1 MSANKVTF
9 GLKKLHVAFLDDS
22 GPAPVWGTPIH
33 IPGVVNF
40 TPEPQGEESTF
51 YADDGPYFTH
61 ASNNGYTGELATALI
76 PDVILKDMLGWE
88 IDSNGMLVET
98 TNGTPKEFAMM
109 FEVQGDKKNRRAVYY
124 RCKASRPGKE
134 HATKGESVEPSQD
147 TLTLTILPIEVDGKN
162 IVKGTIE
169 LSDANA
175 AVYNGFFNAVT
186 LPGAEPATADKTALA
201 AAIALGGT
209 LDELDYTVGSWSDF
223 SAALLAANAV
233 NDDVDATQSEVNS
246 AREALNEAIL
256 ALVPAEG

>member
-22 GPAPVWGTPIH
+22 GPTPVWGAPTH

-51 YADDGPYFTH
+51 YADDGPYFTY

-76 PDVILKDMLGWE
+76 PDAILKDMLGWE

-98 TNGTPKEFAMM
+98 TAGTPKEFAMM
-109 FEVQGDKKNRRAVYY
+109 FEVQGDKKNRRTVYY

-147 TLTLTILPIEVDGKN
+147 TLSLTILPIEVNSKN
-162 IVKGTIE
+162 IVKGVIE
-169 LSDANA
+169 LSDTNS
-175 AVYNGFFNAVT
+175 AVYNSFFNAVT
-186 LPGAEPATADKTALA
+186 LPGAEPATADKTTLA
-201 AAIALGGT
+201 ATIALVGT
-209 LDELDYTVGSWSDF
+209 LSEIEYTVESWG
-223 SAALLAANAV
+223 ALQTALTAANTV
-233 NDDVDATQSEVNS
+233 NSDSEATQSEVN
-246 AREALNEAIL
+246 EAKTALEAAIL
-256 ALVPAEG
+256 DLVPAP